1 MMISMGRGT
10 TTMMFLVNPKKRE
23 EENKD
28 GKKAESNVLRAT
40 VNARGE
46 VSSLRECKFF
56 RAQKVV

>member
-10 TTMMFLVNPKKRE
+10 TTMMFLVNPKRGRKRI
-23 EENKD
+23 KMK
-28 GKKAESNVLRAT
+28 KKAESNVLRAT

-46 VSSLRECKFF
+46 VSSLRECF